1 MIGSVLSFDAYAYS
15 SDFFGL
21 PSNSVSGARGGVL
34 EDLGSHVSDLAL
46 WLFEDLLSSFK
57 VSLAKNALSDSVQ
70 FEVVGSKNFTGKFDI
85 SWAKEGYRMPEF
97 GLAIQGNKGAI
108 KVDDNELIFALNG
121 DQPKAWYR
129 QNLDDHIPFFLGES
143 EYFRE
148 NHAFIKSILFN
159 DKSEP
164 NFKTATKVDYL
175 LEQVKG
181 RSYE

>member
-1 MIGSVLSFDAYAYS
+1 MI
-15 SDFFGL
+15 
-21 PSNSVSGARGGVL
+21 
-34 EDLGSHVSDLAL
+34 
-46 WLFEDLLSSFK
+46 
-57 VSLAKNALSDSVQ
+57 
-70 FEVVGSKNFTGKFDI
+70 
-85 SWAKEGYRMPEF
+85 
-97 GLAIQGNKGAI
+97 
-108 KVDDNELIFALNG
+108 
-121 DQPKAWYR
+121 
-129 QNLDDHIPFFLGES
+129 IPFFLGES